1 MKHARGF
8 QFSGVAAGLKPKRKD
23 VALVYSQ
30 LPCVCAG
37 LVTRNAARAAPCI
50 DAAARLPATGIHA
63 LVINSGNAN
72 ALTGSA
78 GLEAVAAVHAA
89 VATALG
95 VSPTAVLSASTGVI
109 GVRLAVEKIVAC
121 APQLVSN
128 LRAEPDAAAEAIMT
142 TDTRV
147 KMASR
152 TLLAHGIEI
161 TIAAFCKGSGMI
173 APQLA
178 TMIAAITTDAAIAL
192 PALQQALAAASDVTF
207 NRLTVDNDM
216 STNDAAFVLAN
227 GAAGNPPIELGD
239 AAYPA
244 FADALRSLCEELAR
258 EIAFDGEGATK
269 RLEVTVSGAPTEAAA
284 ADIARAIAGS
294 SLVKAAIFGAD
305 PNWGRILATVG
316 ARVGSQG
323 FAINPYR
330 ASVTIQRVPVYAG
343 GWLDGGGSAAAVSSA
358 EGRSGPID
366 HDKMVLKARMREP
379 DVAIEVGCAAGDAT
393 ATAWGCDLSYDY
405 VKINA
410 DYSSMIVERAEGGVG
425 TDNRLTNYS
434 PAFKMSLLVE
444 ALGYMSHF
452 KGQRCV
458 VKYGGAAMTKDT
470 LKRSFCED
478 ILLLRSVGLVPIVVH
493 GGGPDIT
500 RALDKMGSVPQ
511 FIDGQRVTDAADLK
525 VVEMVLTGS
534 INAELVTL
542 LNRKGGH
549 AVGLS
554 GKDAAL
560 LRARKLVRSDGRD
573 LGQVGE
579 LVEVNA
585 SLVELM
591 LSQGYVP
598 VISPVG
604 LGEEGQ
610 SWNLNA
616 DVVAAGI
623 AAALKANKLIYLS
636 DVAGIL
642 DAQGELISEL
652 TRAQLAETTYTG
664 GMAVKTE
671 SILRALDGGVEAVH
685 VIDGRTPHSVIA
697 ELFTDRGV
705 GTVIRTEAR

>member
-1 MKHARGF
+1 VKLPAGF
-8 QFSGVAAGLKPKRKD
+8 QYSGVPAGLKPKRKD
-23 VALVYSQ
+23 TALVHSA

-37 LVTRNAARAAPCI
+37 VVTRNAARAAPCI
-50 DAAARLPATGIHA
+50 DAAARLPARDIHA

-78 GLEAVAAVHAA
+78 GLEAVAAVHAS
-89 VATALG
+89 VAAALG
-95 VSPTAVLSASTGVI
+95 CEASAVLSASTGLI
-109 GVRLAVEKIVAC
+109 GSPLPVDKIVAV
-121 APQLVSN
+121 APQLAAN

-152 TLLAHGIEI
+152 TLLAHGTEI

-178 TMIAAITTDAAIAL
+178 TMIAAITTDAAIDLA
-192 PALQQALAAASDVTF
+192 ALQAALVAASDATF

-216 STNDAAFVLAN
+216 STNDCAFVMAN
-227 GAAGNPPIELGD
+227 GAAKNPPIAAGD
-239 AAYPA
+239 AAYLD
-244 FADALRSLCEELAR
+244 FAAALRNLCEELAR

-269 RLEVTVSGAPTEAAA
+269 RLEVRVTQAPTEAIA
-284 ADIARAIAGS
+284 ADLARAVAGS

-316 ARVGSQG
+316 ARVGSQN
-323 FAINPYR
+323 FTAVNPYK
-330 ASVTIQRVPVYAG
+330 ASVAIQKISVYAG
-343 GWLDGGGSAAAVSSA
+343 APV
-358 EGRSGPID
+358 E
-366 HDKMVLKARMREP
+366 HDKQVLKARMREP
-379 DVAIEVGCAAGDAT
+379 DVAVEVACAAGDAS

-410 DYSSMIVERAEGGVG
+410 DYSSMIVERAEGGLAK
-425 TDNRLTNYS
+425 DDRLTNYS
-434 PAFKMSLLVE
+434 PSFKMSLLVE
-444 ALGYMSHF
+444 ALGYIARF

-470 LKRSFCED
+470 LKRSFCSD

-500 RALDKMGSVPQ
+500 RALDKLGSVPQ
-511 FIDGQRVTDAADLK
+511 FVDGQRVTDAADLK

-542 LNRKGGH
+542 LNAQGAH

-560 LRARKLVRSDGRD
+560 LRAKKLVRPDGRD

-585 SLVELM
+585 QLVELM

-604 LGEEGQ
+604 LGEAGA

-616 DVVAAGI
+616 DVVAAGV
-623 AAALKANKLIYLS
+623 AAALKAHKLIYLS

-642 DAQGELISEL
+642 DAHGELISEL
-652 TRAQLAETTYTG
+652 SRTQLAHHTQTGSFTG

-705 GTVIRTEAR
+705 GTLVHAGDTK

>member
-1 MKHARGF
+1 MKIPQGF

-23 VALVYSQ
+23 VALVYSAA
-30 LPCVCAG
+30 PCVAAG
-37 LVTRNAARAAPCI
+37 VVTCNAARAAPCI
-50 DAAARLPATGIHA
+50 DAAARVPATGIHA

-89 VATALG
+89 VAAALG
-95 VSPTAVLSASTGVI
+95 ISPTAVLSASTGVI
-109 GVRLAVEKIVAC
+109 GVKLPVDKIVAA
-121 APQLVSN
+121 APQLVAN
-128 LRAEPDAAAEAIMT
+128 LRAEPDTAAEAIMT
-142 TDTRV
+142 TDTRI

-152 TLLAHGIEI
+152 SLLAHGTPI

-192 PALQQALAAASDVTF
+192 PALQQALVAASAVTF

-216 STNDAAFVLAN
+216 STNDCAFVLAN
-227 GAAGNPPIELGD
+227 GLAHNAQIELGD
-239 AAYPA
+239 AAYTD
-244 FADALRSLCEELAR
+244 FAAALRNLCEELAR

-269 RLEVTVSGAPTEAAA
+269 RIEVTVGQAPSEAIAE
-284 ADIARAIAGS
+284 DIARAIAGS

-323 FAINPYR
+323 FPVNPYK
-330 ASVTIQRVPVYAG
+330 ASVTIQGVAVYAG
-343 GWLDGGGSAAAVSSA
+343 SPV
-358 EGRSGPID
+358 E
-366 HDKMVLKARMREP
+366 HDKQVLKARMRDP
-379 DVAIEVGCAAGDAT
+379 DVRIDVALASGDAT

-410 DYSSMIVERAEGGVG
+410 DYSSMIIERAEGGLAK
-425 TDNRLTNYS
+425 DDRLTNYS
-434 PAFKMSLLVE
+434 PSFKMSLLVE
-444 ALGYMSHF
+444 ALGYMSRF

-458 VKYGGAAMTKDT
+458 IKYGGAAMTKDT

-500 RALDKMGSVPQ
+500 RALDKLGSVPQ

-542 LNRKGGH
+542 LNMRGAH

-560 LRARKLVRSDGRD
+560 LRAKKLVRPDGRD

-591 LSQGYVP
+591 LSQDYVP

-604 LGEEGQ
+604 LGTEGQ

-623 AAALKANKLIYLS
+623 AAALHADKLIYLS

-652 TRAQLAETTYTG
+652 SREQLAQTTFSG

-671 SILRALDGGVEAVH
+671 SILRALDGGVGAVH

-705 GTVIRTEAR
+705 GTLITATGAPA

>member
-1 MKHARGF
+1 MKNARGF

-89 VATALG
+89 VASALAIA
-95 VSPTAVLSASTGVI
+95 PTAVLSASTGVI

-152 TLLAHGIEI
+152 TLLAHGTEI

-216 STNDAAFVLAN
+216 STNDAAFALAN

-330 ASVTIQRVPVYAG
+330 ASVAIQRVPVYAG
-343 GWLDGGGSAAAVSSA
+343 GPV
-358 EGRSGPID
+358 E

-379 DVAIEVGCAAGDAT
+379 DVAIDVACAAGNAT

-500 RALDKMGSVPQ
+500 RALDKLGSVPQ

-560 LRARKLVRSDGRD
+560 LRAKKLVRSDGRD

-652 TRAQLAETTYTG
+652 TRAQLAETTFTG

>member
-1 MKHARGF
+1 MKLPTGF
-8 QFSGVAAGLKPKRKD
+8 QFSGVATGLKPKRKD
-23 VALVYSQ
+23 VALVYSKA
-30 LPCVCAG
+30 PCVAAG

-50 DAAARLPATGIHA
+50 DAAARLPAHAIHA

-72 ALTGSA
+72 ALTGSL
-78 GLEAVAAVHAA
+78 GIEAVAAVHAA
-89 VATALG
+89 IGAALD
-95 VSPTAVLSASTGVI
+95 VPASAVLSASTGVI
-109 GVRLAVEKIVAC
+109 GVRLPVDKIVGATG
-121 APQLVSN
+121 QLVAN
-128 LRAEPDAAAEAIMT
+128 LRGEPDAAAEAIMT

-152 TLLAHGIEI
+152 TLLAHGTEI
-161 TIAAFCKGSGMI
+161 TISAFCKGSGMI

-192 PALQQALAAASDVTF
+192 PALQHALAAAADVTF
-207 NRLTVDNDM
+207 NRLTIDNDM
-216 STNDAAFVLAN
+216 STNDCVFALAN
-227 GAAGNPPIELGD
+227 GASGNPRIEKDD

-244 FADALRSLCEELAR
+244 FAAALRSLCEELAR

-269 RLEVTVSGAPTEAAA
+269 RLQVTVTQAPSDAIA
-284 ADIARAIAGS
+284 ADLARSIAGS

-323 FAINPYR
+323 YAINPYK
-330 ASVTIQRVPVYAG
+330 ASVAIQNVSVYAG
-343 GWLDGGGSAAAVSSA
+343 GPTEPD
-358 EGRSGPID
+358 RQ
-366 HDKMVLKARMREP
+366 VLKARMREP
-379 DVAIEVGCAAGDAT
+379 DVLVEVACAAGDAS

-425 TDNRLTNYS
+425 KDDRLTNYS

-444 ALGYMSHF
+444 ALGYISHF
-452 KGQRCV
+452 KGKRCV
-458 VKYGGAAMTKDT
+458 IKYGGAAMTKDT

-500 RALDKMGSVPQ
+500 RALDKLGSVPQ

-525 VVEMVLTGS
+525 VVEMVLTGQV
-534 INAELVTL
+534 NAELVTL
-542 LNRKGGH
+542 LNMRGAH

-560 LRARKLVRSDGRD
+560 LRAKKLVRADGRD

-598 VISPVG
+598 VISPIG
-604 LGEEGQ
+604 LGEEGH

-623 AAALKANKLIYLS
+623 AAALGASKLIYLS

-652 TRAQLAETTYTG
+652 SRAQLADTTFTG

-671 SILRALDGGVEAVH
+671 SILRAIDGGVEAVH

-705 GTVIRTEAR
+705 GTVVRA